1 MQARLGYYDSIIWPG
16 KVFDIYV
23 KSEVKEAVDKAVKKA
38 EKNTAMK
45 TEKNTA
51 IKLLK
56 TGKFSID
63 EIRDIFPGFDDDDIL
78 NNLLYYSMH
87 F

>member
-1 MQARLGYYDSIIWPG
+1 
-16 KVFDIYV
+16 
-23 KSEVKEAVDKAVKKA
+23 
-38 EKNTAMK
+38 MK

-56 TGKFSID
+56 TGKLSID

>member
-1 MQARLGYYDSIIWPG
+1 MMALFDQE

-38 EKNTAMK
+38 VKKTEKNTAMK

-63 EIRDIFPGFDDDDIL
+63 EIRDIFPGFDDDIL
-78 NNLLYYSMH
+78 KIEQEAMQNV
-87 F
+87 

>member
-1 MQARLGYYDSIIWPG
+1 MMALFDQE

-23 KSEVKEAVDKAVKKA
+23 KSEVKEVVDKAVKKT